1 MKNLHG
7 YARELAI
14 DEMLNKA
21 ELLEK
26 AGREWGLEDDSTIEL
41 YRMNERGESYKT
53 MMEFYKLVNA
63 SMAEDWGFEEI

>member
-26 AGREWGLEDDSTIEL
+26 AGKEWGLEDDSTIEL
-41 YRMNERGESYKT
+41 YRMNERGETYKT
-53 MMEFYKLVNA
+53 MHNFYNLVNA
-63 SMAEDWGFEEI
+63 TMAEDYFGF